1 MPAVT
6 PTRAGHAYKRARAK
20 GVTAR
25 ISPAAVPYL
34 AGARGAAS
42 DGYISGG
49 TRRNLDWVL
58 PHATRGSF
66 GEFDRLLL
74 ADTQASAGL
83 LLAGEGPAR
92 SSSSGSSSRP
102 VLSLRLSESHA
113 PRASRADDN
122 RR

>member
-6 PTRAGHAYKRARAK
+6 PTRAGHACKLARAS

-34 AGARGAAS
+34 AGAREAAS
-42 DGYISGG
+42 DGYISG

-74 ADTQASAGL
+74 ADVQTSAGL

-92 SSSSGSSSRP
+92 SSSVGSSSRP

-122 RR
+122 QR